1 MPRDIESPNDSGAR
15 KRKGGQAN
23 VNGQVSHMLLLQDF
37 YPSLLLQGGQE
48 YLTVASMDSALSHS
62 LASEDSDND
71 LLE

>member
-23 VNGQVSHMLLLQDF
+23 VNGQVNYLSLLADF
-37 YPSLLLQGGQE
+37 YPSLLFQGGQE

>member
-23 VNGQVSHMLLLQDF
+23 LNGQVSLYIIVARLLSF
-37 YPSLLLQGGQE
+37 IAFQGGQE